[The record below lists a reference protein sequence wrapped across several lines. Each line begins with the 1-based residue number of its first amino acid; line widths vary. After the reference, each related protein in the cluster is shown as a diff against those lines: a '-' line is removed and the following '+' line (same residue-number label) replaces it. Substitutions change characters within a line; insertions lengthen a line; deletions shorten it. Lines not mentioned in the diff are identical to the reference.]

1 MPTKKK
7 KPTLKAAVNRGFA
20 TTSVAK
26 KVLPDAEPEDAAP
39 SADAEASVEE
49 TKADEKAIAAPA
61 PPKIAGRF
69 GFDEEDAEQQL
80 LQSLVEKHADKVDKD
95 VARFWKVGMEG
106 TAFPGVPSSQANS
119 SRRSLNS
126 TAGWQRHCPHSNW
139 TRTSETKF

>member
-26 KVLPDAEPEDAAP
+26 KILPDAEPEDTAP
-39 SADAEASVEE
+39 SADAEASLEDTKTEE
-49 TKADEKAIAAPA
+49 KINAAPT
-61 PPKIAGRF
+61 PPKVAGRY

-95 VARFWKVGMEG
+95 AARFWKVG
-106 TAFPGVPSSQANS
+106 
-119 SRRSLNS
+119 RISLRQKNLAHMLIS
-126 TAGWQRHCPHSNW
+126 FCR
-139 TRTSETKF
+139 